1 MSDRKYLD
9 KYITETYGAMADF
22 PWISAPSYA
31 VYRHESNKKWFAVV
45 MDIPE
50 SKLGLSGDKNISVVN
65 LKNDPIM
72 IGLLLNDAG
81 IFPAYHMNKSYWIT
95 VLLDG
100 SVDVDKLKWLLDI
113 SFNLT
118 NKPEIKQ
125 KKSNSEVSK

>member
-72 IGLLLNDAG
+72 IGSLLNDAG

-118 NKPEIKQ
+118 NKPERKQ
-125 KKSNSEVSK
+125 KKSHSEVLK